1 MKSLDENTKR
11 LSMHLGLLSQIEP
24 TDVNFLTCLLDTRGE
39 RRQIQSRFRS
49 MQSKFRQTLS
59 GRNRIDFDHAVKM
72 IEVFLESHDTKENS
86 IMIFCRG
93 ILGGQYFLTIPLSE
107 PLENQIIFRPT
118 PAVAT
123 LSSLVKHPLEENSAE
138 HWNINLNIEEDVHVI
153 DQGVPLNKH
162 LERDENS
169 YSMTH
174 DESNWPAGAPVTL
187 QASNQNRTVNSLDL
201 VA

>member
-11 LSMHLGLLSQIEP
+11 LNMHLGLLSQIEP
-24 TDVNFLTCLLDTRGE
+24 TDVNFLTCFLDTSGD
-39 RRQIQSRFRS
+39 RRQIQARFIS

-59 GRNRIDFDHAVKM
+59 GRNLIDFDHAVKM
-72 IEVFLESHDTKENS
+72 IEVYLENYDTKANS

-107 PLENQIIFRPT
+107 HLDNQIIFRPT
-118 PAVAT
+118 PSIST
-123 LSSLVKHPLEENSAE
+123 LASLVKHRLEENSSE
-138 HWNINLNIEEDVHVI
+138 HWNINVILEDNAHVI
-153 DQGVPLNKH
+153 NQDLTINKH

-169 YSMTH
+169 YSLTH
-174 DESNWPAGAPVTL
+174 DEMDWPSGAPVAL
-187 QASNQNRTVNSLDL
+187 QARNQNIPANSLDL